1 MNSNIFDDTISQKT
15 MDRICL
21 TGSSGFIGSCI
32 LNSLSTLYEIEPYY
46 RDSPIQINHKT
57 VIHLAGIAH
66 DLKNTTD
73 PDAYYQANTELTKE
87 VFDAFLASDAK
98 VFIFF
103 SSIKAVSDSSQGFV
117 TELSTPNPI
126 THYGKSKRLAEEY
139 ILSKPLSEGKRVY
152 IMRPTMIHGPG
163 NKGNLNLLFNFVAK
177 GIPWPLASFDNKRSF
192 CCIDNVI
199 YVLRQLMDREDIP
212 SGIYNLC
219 DTDPLSTTEV
229 VQLMADTL
237 NIRLSIWKLP
247 QGLINIIAQL
257 GNLLQLPLNTERLQ
271 KLTDSFV
278 VSNSK
283 LVTALGRPLPFT
295 SEVGLFVT
303 FRSFSRSQNS

>member
-1 MNSNIFDDTISQKT
+1 
-15 MDRICL
+15 MDRIYL
-21 TGSSGFIGSCI
+21 TGSSGFIGTRI
-32 LNSLSTLYEIEPYY
+32 LNSLSTLYEIEPYH
-46 RDSPIQINHKT
+46 RDSPIQIKHKT

-73 PDAYYQANTELTKE
+73 PDAYYQANTELTKQ
-87 VFDAFLASDAK
+87 VFDAFLTSDAK

-103 SSIKAVSDSSQGFV
+103 SSIKAVCDSSKGLV
-117 TELSTPNPI
+117 TEHSTPNPL

-139 ILSKPLSEGKRVY
+139 ILSKPLPEGKRVY
-152 IMRPTMIHGPG
+152 ILRPAMIHGPG
-163 NKGNLNLLFNFVAK
+163 NKGNLNLLFNFVTK
-177 GIPWPLASFDNKRSF
+177 GIPWPLASYENKRSF
-192 CCIDNVI
+192 CGIDNVI

-229 VQLMADTL
+229 VQLMSDTL
-237 NIRLSIWKLP
+237 GTRTPIWKLP
-247 QGLINIIAQL
+247 HGLINAIAQL
-257 GNLLQLPLNTERLQ
+257 GDLLQWPINTERLQ
-271 KLTDSFV
+271 KLTENFV

-303 FRSFSRSQNS
+303 FRSFARSENP